1 MAAGLKTGDWVVF
14 PGSGG
19 GVGHMGVQLAKAMGF
34 RVIGIDT
41 GAEKKALCLRLG
53 CEHFLDFKEVENVE
67 KEVIKLTGGE
77 GAHAVLVTTG
87 SASAYKSAPS
97 MVRPGGK
104 IMCVGLR
111 EYSQRLPLRSFEE
124 SWLIWSLKQ
133 NPAKSSLGLIL
144 WSWLE
149 RI

>member
-41 GAEKKALCLRLG
+41 GADKEALCLRLG
-53 CEHFLDFKEVENVE
+53 CEHFLDFKKVENVE

-111 EYSQRLPLRSFEE
+111 EYPQRLPLRSSEE
-124 SWLIWSLKQ
+124 SWLIYGL
-133 NPAKSSLGLIL
+133 SSKTRPSRRWG
-144 WSWLE
+144 
-149 RI
+149 

>member
-1 MAAGLKTGDWVVF
+1 ME
-14 PGSGG
+14 GG
-19 GVGHMGVQLAKAMGF
+19 MGVLLSQLGVRSPGHEGAGVVVQVGASVDGKEWKVGD
-34 RVIGIDT
+34 RVGIKPVWD
-41 GAEKKALCLRLG
+41 ACMNCDRCWALCLRLG

-67 KEVIKLTGGE
+67 MEVMKLTGGE

-111 EYSQRLPLRSFEE
+111 EYFQRLPWGL
-124 SWLIWSLKQ
+124 LK
-133 NPAKSSLGLIL
+133 NRG
-144 WSWLE
+144 
-149 RI
+149 